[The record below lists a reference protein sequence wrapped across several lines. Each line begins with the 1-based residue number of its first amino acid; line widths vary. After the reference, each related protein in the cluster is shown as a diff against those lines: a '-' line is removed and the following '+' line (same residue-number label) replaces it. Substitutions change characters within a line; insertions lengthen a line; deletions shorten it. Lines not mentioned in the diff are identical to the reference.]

1 MSVSLDDRR
10 TCLGVHWRMSDEPAQ
25 AAFEHW
31 GFQNVEGFRRDC
43 VLNGNEAR
51 TKARDNA
58 IARGAMY
65 FWVGDYDWGVTADSA
80 IYEFTYSVYT
90 GPSGRLFD
98 GAKQGEGG

>member
-10 TCLGVHWRMSDEPAQ
+10 TVLGVHWNVSPMRAEQQFRD
-25 AAFEHW
+25 W
-31 GFQNVEGFRRDC
+31 GFQQIGWFRKDC
-43 VLNGNEAR
+43 ILNGNDAR

-65 FWVGDYDWGVTADSA
+65 FWVGDYDWGVDDDSA

-90 GPSGRLFD
+90 GPAGRLFD
-98 GAKQGEGG
+98 GSRQGEGG